1 MADETN
7 GQAVAPAEGETK
19 PVADETRDLNA
30 PAPEAKPDEAK
41 AAEPEVEDKGE
52 EGEGET
58 GEDGQPRRRKRT
70 GSERAKRREE
80 YLLNELRER
89 ERRLEELER
98 QSPKGDGDKKDEPPK
113 EEEFNGDWTAYVAAR
128 AAYEAGKAVEGKL
141 SAREQTTAQQRQAE
155 ARRERDIAHLERID
169 EAKEIIADFDQ
180 VMGTMKGV
188 TVREDVLEEIKSS
201 DKSPLIAYHLAK
213 NPDKLRE
220 LNSMSARELAREI
233 GRLEGSLRMPAG
245 KKQTGAPPPPT
256 TLRGGAAPAV
266 DLVSA
271 DMDAYVA
278 ARKAQGFK

>member
-7 GQAVAPAEGETK
+7 GQVPPPAEG
-19 PVADETRDLNA
+19 
-30 PAPEAKPDEAK
+30 EAKPDEPRNLDAPEVKADEPK
-41 AAEPEVEDKGE
+41 AAEPKDEGE

-80 YLLNELRER
+80 YLLSELRDR

-141 SAREQTTAQQRQAE
+141 NAREQTTAQQRQVE
-155 ARRERDIAHLERID
+155 AKRERDIAHLDRVD
-169 EAKEIIADFDQ
+169 EARETIADFDQ

-256 TLRGGAAPAV
+256 HLKGGAAPAV
-266 DLVSA
+266 DLATA
-271 DMDAYVA
+271 DMETYVA
-278 ARKAQGFK
+278 ARKAQDAARK

>member
-1 MADETN
+1 MTDETN
-7 GQAVAPAEGETK
+7 GQAPPPAEGEK
-19 PVADETRDLNA
+19 PVAEEPRNLD
-30 PAPEAKPDEAK
+30 APEAKADEPK
-41 AAEPEVEDKGE
+41 AAEPKDEGE
-52 EGEGET
+52 EGEGTET

-80 YLLNELRER
+80 FLLNELRER

-141 SAREQTTAQQRQAE
+141 SARERSRNEQRQVE
-155 ARRERDIAHLERID
+155 AKRERDLAHLERID
-169 EAKEIIADFDQ
+169 EARESITDFDQ

-256 TLRGGAAPAV
+256 HLKGGAAPAV
-266 DLVSA
+266 DLATA
-271 DMDAYVA
+271 DMEAYVA
-278 ARKAQGFK
+278 ARKAQEAARK

>member
-1 MADETN
+1 MTDETN
-7 GQAVAPAEGETK
+7 GQAPPPAEGQTTPEEPK
-19 PVADETRDLNA
+19 NLNE
-30 PAPEAKPDEAK
+30 PEAKPDEAK
-41 AAEPEVEDKGE
+41 AAEPEGDEDKGD
-52 EGEGET
+52 EGSET

-80 YLLNELRER
+80 YLLSELRER
-89 ERRLEELER
+89 ERQLEELGR

-141 SAREQTTAQQRQAE
+141 NAREQTTAQQRQVE
-155 ARRERDIAHLERID
+155 ARRERDIAHLERLEDARETIS
-169 EAKEIIADFDQ
+169 DFDT

-188 TVREDVLEEIKSS
+188 TVREDVLDEIKSS

-213 NPDKLRE
+213 NPDKLAEMNR
-220 LNSMSARELAREI
+220 MSARELAREI

-256 TLRGGAAPAV
+256 HLKGGAAPAI
-266 DLVSA
+266 DLAKA
-271 DMDAYVA
+271 DMEAYVA
-278 ARKAQGFK
+278 ARKAQGFGQR